1 MAGQARRA
9 QECRRVSPA
18 ESSLPGWEGPGRWG
32 PWLTPAHPYWGLG
45 EGPGCRSRPPP
56 LPTCTPAPCPAE
68 RPWPSVA
75 HWLRPCSATLPGPAD
90 AGPGL
95 EASSL
100 EFRSCTQA
108 ALCLCLGETKMTGS
122 GMPSPE
128 LGPAHSRQREQGW
141 GCGWGWILPGSP
153 PQGARRPAPKLP
165 SPLHSPRWD
174 VWNLPPARRG
184 GQCCSPQP
192 GQGVG
197 TGLQLPTGQTCRTC
211 RTLLRSVGLTGPQQQ
226 QEQSHGWHLPHGLGL
241 AGVPAGQ
248 ETAVA
253 GVASARARRSGLHEV
268 GYMLQMSVSSAMLLD
283 LSAWPAQFLSTG
295 RRHPRTLVPP

>member
-1 MAGQARRA
+1 MFVPWRNQDERKRNAKPRTWPCSLEAAGMGVGVRVGVDPARVTASGRSQACTHA
-9 QECRRVSPA
+9 AFPT
-18 ESSLPGWEGPGRWG
+18 SLPQ
-32 PWLTPAHPYWGLG
+32 
-45 EGPGCRSRPPP
+45 
-56 LPTCTPAPCPAE
+56 
-68 RPWPSVA
+68 V
-75 HWLRPCSATLPGPAD
+75 
-90 AGPGL
+90 
-95 EASSL
+95 
-100 EFRSCTQA
+100 
-108 ALCLCLGETKMTGS
+108 
-122 GMPSPE
+122 
-128 LGPAHSRQREQGW
+128 
-141 GCGWGWILPGSP
+141 
-153 PQGARRPAPKLP
+153 
-165 SPLHSPRWD
+165 D
-174 VWNLPPARRG
+174 VWNLPPVRRG

-211 RTLLRSVGLTGPQQQ
+211 RTLLLSVGLTGPQQQ

-248 ETAVA
+248 GTAVA